1 MVPGAGMMVVLVPVG
16 AGSAPGVPSGRWV
29 AGCCASGAD
38 VAHGLDGGDAAMPFP
53 TGSSGP
59 ADGVSGPQQRLVAGW
74 AVVVDRMEAVVDA
87 GEGVGD
93 RGAVPGSL
101 GGVLVIQR
109 PCGHPGADDEPSG
122 CLEEQVTAAE
132 AAVALGTPVA
142 QDHGGEALDAGDGV
156 EQEAPP
162 TG

>member
-87 GEGVGD
+87 RGGPGP
-93 RGAVPGSL
+93 RGAVPGPF
-101 GGVLVIQR
+101 GGGFGLPSASCPPRADV
-109 PCGHPGADDEPSG
+109 HPPRA
-122 CLEEQVTAAE
+122 
-132 AAVALGTPVA
+132 
-142 QDHGGEALDAGDGV
+142 
-156 EQEAPP
+156 
-162 TG
+162 